1 MSNSLIEYIK
11 LHRTSLIQDL
21 DELHSSDEN
30 FKYIEGQIAA
40 LTHILEVDF
49 YGI

>member
-11 LHRTSLIQDL
+11 LHRISLIQDL

-30 FKYIEGQIAA
+30 FKFIEGQIVA
-40 LTHILEVDF
+40 LTHILEVANEL
-49 YGI
+49 